1 MHDSNGAGE
10 GPWLEF
16 TPGECVAGFTITGKI
31 AAGSFGV
38 VYAATR
44 GGKPFALKLVP
55 MSERGDREVD
65 ALRRARLPNVVGF
78 RGYSLWPEEEP
89 RFLVLE
95 LELVEGEPLDV
106 WARNENPSALELVRQ
121 VLLPLARTFAAVHAE
136 GVVHRD
142 VKEANIVVRAADGQP
157 VLVDFGAA
165 AYEGARRLT
174 MRLPPGTREYR
185 SPEVWRFAREW
196 AGEWYP
202 SGPGDDLWALG
213 VTTYF
218 LLTRQLPF
226 GDRNDSRMIHAILH
240 ESPAA
245 PHALNPRV
253 PAALGELCLR
263 MLEKQPESRYA
274 DAQALEQALEELST
288 QADDAWRTPLFPGG
302 KRKKRLVPRLVK
314 VARAHSRGWPRAVG
328 LALTTVVLRHE
339 VPAPTPR
346 EELTLPQPTSE
357 ANSCQELA
365 THDMT
370 GEVEHGAELPK
381 SFTPAP
387 VASATSREEDPVF
400 KSNKARSLVVS
411 ACVTT
416 SACVSGPQLRPL
428 PPPEPCPPGAME
440 SHERLGITLG
450 QTVGVFIDPYGK
462 HPHDVF
468 LSEGEVTGRFFGRLG
483 NLPNEG
489 TVFGKLFIRNGRI
502 YGRFTRILLP
512 SGESAPLCMEIWS
525 PDGRGDK
532 TLPDSTADKAH
543 VDNSLYIL
551 AVPRFE

>member
-10 GPWLEF
+10 GPWLDF

-31 AAGSFGV
+31 ATGSFGV

-142 VKEANIVVRAADGQP
+142 VKEANVVMRAADGQP

-165 AYEGARRLT
+165 AYEGAPRLT

-274 DAQALEQALEELST
+274 DAQALEQALEELSA
-288 QADDAWRTPLFPGG
+288 QADDAWRAPLFPGG

-314 VARAHSRGWPRAVG
+314 VAHAHSRWWFRAVG
-328 LALTTVVLRHE
+328 LALTTVVLRHG
-339 VPAPTPR
+339 VPEPTPR
-346 EELTLPQPTSE
+346 EELALPQPTSE

-365 THDMT
+365 PHDMT

-387 VASATSREEDPVF
+387 VASATSREEDPMF
-400 KSNKARSLVVS
+400 KSNKARSLIVS

-416 SACVSGPQLRPL
+416 SACVSGPQLRPP

-440 SHERLGITLG
+440 SHRRFGIG
-450 QTVGVFIDPYGK
+450 MSESTVLWLPPYDLDSN
-462 HPHDVF
+462 DVF
-468 LSEGEVTGRFFGRLG
+468 LSEGEVAGKFATALG
-483 NLPNEG
+483 ELPPRSP
-489 TVFGKLFIRNGRI
+489 VFGKVFVRNGRV
-502 YGRFTRILLP
+502 YGRLTRVLLP

-525 PDGRGDK
+525 PDGTGK
-532 TLPDSTADKAH
+532 KALPDSTADKAH
-543 VDNSLYIL
+543 VTNNITIL
-551 AVPRFE
+551 VVPRFE